1 MMDNA
6 ESLFVSGASFRGVST
21 CVRRLKLM
29 SDAANDISAV
39 VRSQYEEFSEL
50 SEVEFDGRYKVES
63 DECFSISDYVD
74 ADGTFASFQEIIN
87 GNCSDVLKNT
97 DSLSECRAL
106 LFRAPQLPNMV
117 LIQRFTN
124 SYLAKRDRWFG
135 FGCSDSVRKIEESA
149 FTIASSLSGVYDLES
164 KRLRFKSVQNIRAV
178 LPGFSDQYAPGADK
192 TTITTFFRQPIF
204 DQDSADKVQALDSMK
219 VARLVWLLK
228 EQDAPLERRLATF
241 QKYDE
246 ILNLNSVRNGK
257 IIVSTEV
264 RKMEVILRILLGDVF
279 EDNGRIYLSNSKRPI
294 ERFA

>member
-1 MMDNA
+1 M
-6 ESLFVSGASFRGVST
+6 SS
-21 CVRRLKLM
+21 RL
-29 SDAANDISAV
+29 
-39 VRSQYEEFSEL
+39 Y
-50 SEVEFDGRYKVES
+50 
-63 DECFSISDYVD
+63 
-74 ADGTFASFQEIIN
+74 
-87 GNCSDVLKNT
+87 
-97 DSLSECRAL
+97 
-106 LFRAPQLPNMV
+106 
-117 LIQRFTN
+117 
-124 SYLAKRDRWFG
+124 
-135 FGCSDSVRKIEESA
+135 
-149 FTIASSLSGVYDLES
+149 
-164 KRLRFKSVQNIRAV
+164 
-178 LPGFSDQYAPGADK
+178 QYAPGADK

>member
-1 MMDNA
+1 MDNA

-106 LFRAPQLPNMV
+106 LFRAPQLPNLV

-135 FGCSDSVRKIEESA
+135 SVAATQSEKSKSPHSLLHRRFQGSMTSSQKDCVLKVFRTSARSFRGFLISMRPERTRRPLQPSSDSQSSIKIVQ
-149 FTIASSLSGVYDLES
+149 TKS
-164 KRLRFKSVQNIRAV
+164 KRLIR
-178 LPGFSDQYAPGADK
+178 
-192 TTITTFFRQPIF
+192 
-204 DQDSADKVQALDSMK
+204 
-219 VARLVWLLK
+219 
-228 EQDAPLERRLATF
+228 
-241 QKYDE
+241 
-246 ILNLNSVRNGK
+246 
-257 IIVSTEV
+257 
-264 RKMEVILRILLGDVF
+264 
-279 EDNGRIYLSNSKRPI
+279 
-294 ERFA
+294 